1 MLSIL
6 NELKK
11 QSNELNIAKSDYV
24 LIVPTFAF
32 MFLKMCIIAYI
43 NVYCQNKSLSVTVRL
58 EWL

>member
-43 NVYCQNKSLSVTVRL
+43 NVYCQNKSLAVESF
-58 EWL
+58 